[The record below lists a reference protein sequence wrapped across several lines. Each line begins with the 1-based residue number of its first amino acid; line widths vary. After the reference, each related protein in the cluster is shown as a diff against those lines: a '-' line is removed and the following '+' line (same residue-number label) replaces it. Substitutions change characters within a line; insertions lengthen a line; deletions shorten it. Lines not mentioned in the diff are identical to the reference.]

1 MRFGHS
7 AVDGAQL
14 GASLIEGD
22 TRSETRK
29 EFGHAMDTAGHHS
42 CGEVV
47 RTGDDVG
54 HNFRLLRIG
63 DGGFEDA
70 DDRGGATSHGAAAEK
85 NSFADDARI
94 FPESGGPETVGEDD
108 HADSL
113 GAIVLRADE
122 TTQDKV
128 AAHVTAIVAA
138 AAA

>member
-1 MRFGHS
+1 MRFSHS

-29 EFGHAMDTAGHHS
+29 EFSHAMDTSGHHG
-42 CGEVV
+42 CRKVV

-54 HNFRLLRIG
+54 HDFRLLRIG

-85 NSFADDARI
+85 NRFADDARI
-94 FPESGGPETVGEDD
+94 FPESGGPQTVGEND
-108 HADSL
+108 HAGSL
-113 GAIVLRADE
+113 GAIVLRSDE
-122 TTQDKV
+122 TMAPRLPAWSFSPTV
-128 AAHVTAIVAA
+128 S
-138 AAA
+138 